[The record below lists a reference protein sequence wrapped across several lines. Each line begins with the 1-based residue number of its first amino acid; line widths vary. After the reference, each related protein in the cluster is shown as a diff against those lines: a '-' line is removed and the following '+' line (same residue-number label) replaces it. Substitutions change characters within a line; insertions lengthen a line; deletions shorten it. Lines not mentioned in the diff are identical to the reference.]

1 MPYLF
6 DVLRSIAMPGWIAG
20 PIQVGYGFSGTIGN
34 TNQFPDIDQ
43 QKREMLS
50 EFGCASLTRR
60 IFQRGQRY
68 LYTSAFE
75 FATPEGAFAAYNYM
89 REGASTVVTR
99 GSASSEDD
107 QSISFW
113 KDKYFISLLQTSQD
127 DEESKEGLQSIATE
141 LERRI
146 PSTSDPPRIL
156 SNLPVIDRVRGS
168 EKLVMGPNSGRQ
180 FFPAPYLG
188 ALTLEKAVGAA
199 TADYAF
205 HSPYPE
211 RLKLLYIDYGDPVA
225 ASRAYETY
233 IGGLGEPHPASPS
246 ESGESATTSLFKLSN
261 SYMLCQLRGPKLA
274 IIMGARKRI
283 SPMFLA
289 RQLP

>member
-1 MPYLF
+1 MQI
-6 DVLRSIAMPGWIAG
+6 S
-20 PIQVGYGFSGTIGN
+20 YGFAGTTGN
-34 TNQFPDIDQ
+34 ANQFPDIDQ
-43 QKREMLS
+43 QKRDLLS

-68 LYTSAFE
+68 LYTNAFE
-75 FATPEGAFAAYNYM
+75 FETPEGAFAAYNFL
-89 REGASTVVTR
+89 REGASTVVPR

-113 KDKYFISLLQTSQD
+113 KDRYFINLLQTSQD
-127 DEESKEGLQSIATE
+127 DEESKEGLQSIANQ
-141 LERRI
+141 LEHRI
-146 PSTSDPPRIL
+146 TSTSDPPRIL

-168 EKLVMGPNSGRQ
+168 EKLVMGPNSGRH
-180 FFPAPYLG
+180 FFPAPYMG
-188 ALTLEKAVGAA
+188 ALSLDKARGAA
-199 TADYAF
+199 TADYQF

-225 ASRAYETY
+225 ASLAYESY
-233 IGGLGEPHPASPS
+233 ISGLGEQHASSPS
-246 ESGESATTSLFKLSN
+246 ESGESVTTSLFKLNN
-261 SYMLCQLRGPKLA
+261 SYLLCQLRGPRVA